1 MLKVGNMFGMMQ
13 IPLFLALKSDFTV
26 GLCGLKINCQKS
38 NDGVHLQG

>member
-13 IPLFLALKSDFTV
+13 IPLFLALKSHFTV

-38 NDGVHLQG
+38 NDGVHLQR